1 MISAWTRHLKTEQ
14 EKELF
19 KNQVLGSKLVLRRLQ
34 ELLKEIE
41 DDLDKTELNTKIYD
55 IPNWDYRQADTN
67 GSRRTLRTIRKLLDF
82 DQEAHG

>member
-1 MISAWTRHLKTEQ
+1 MISAWTRHLHTEQ